1 MLRNETEEG
10 SVETEEDSMETEESS
25 VETEEG
31 SIVAEE
37 ATFSAVYITN
47 YLLATDGLSERYP
60 TGYTTRSKSE
70 ESDDKLKCS

>member
-10 SVETEEDSMETEESS
+10 SVETEEGSIKTEESS

-31 SIVAEE
+31 SIEAEE
-37 ATFSAVYITN
+37 ATFSAVYN